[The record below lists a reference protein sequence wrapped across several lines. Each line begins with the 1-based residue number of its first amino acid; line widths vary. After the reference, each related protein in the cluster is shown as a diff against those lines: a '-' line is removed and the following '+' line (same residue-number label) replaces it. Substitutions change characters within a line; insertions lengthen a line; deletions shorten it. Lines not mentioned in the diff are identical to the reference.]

1 MIFNFIQDFF
11 APSVHPICEEHTD
24 LYGVIANLQKRIE
37 VLEQENIETS
47 STLYELM
54 NSIDA
59 VDERI
64 NILSSEPYKLSS
76 NTEEIK

>member
-1 MIFNFIQDFF
+1 MFKFIQELF
-11 APSVHPICEEHTD
+11 APTVHPICEEHID
-24 LYGVIANLQKRIE
+24 LYGVISELQQRIE

-47 STLYELM
+47 NTLYELM

-64 NILSSEPYKLSS
+64 NILSSEPLSFK
-76 NTEEIK
+76 NFN

>member
-1 MIFNFIQDFF
+1 MFKFIQELF
-11 APSVHPICEEHTD
+11 APTIHPICEEHID
-24 LYGVIANLQKRIE
+24 LYEIIVDLQHRIE

-47 STLYELM
+47 NTLYELM

-64 NILSSEPYKLSS
+64 NILSSEPYKLPN